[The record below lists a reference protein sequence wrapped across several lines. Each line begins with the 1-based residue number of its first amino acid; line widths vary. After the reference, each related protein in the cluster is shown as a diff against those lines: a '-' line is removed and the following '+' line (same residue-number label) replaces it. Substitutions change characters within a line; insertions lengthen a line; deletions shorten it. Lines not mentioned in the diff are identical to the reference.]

1 MTMETVLP
9 CHLHLCIMEEQVN
22 PPSAMFVT
30 IVDITEPGPEIV
42 PGAKDQDPEM
52 DLVTEDLTLV
62 DLLAT
67 VGDET

>member
-1 MTMETVLP
+1 MVTVLP
-9 CHLHLCIMEEQVN
+9 CLHLLCIMEEQVN

-52 DLVTEDLTLV
+52 DLVTEDLTPV
-62 DLLAT
+62 DLHVM